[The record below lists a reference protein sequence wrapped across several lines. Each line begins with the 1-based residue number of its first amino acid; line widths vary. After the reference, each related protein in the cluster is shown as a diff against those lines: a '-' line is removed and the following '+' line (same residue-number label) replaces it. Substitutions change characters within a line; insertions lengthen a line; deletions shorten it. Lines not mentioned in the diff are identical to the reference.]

1 MRAAKCPRGKEI
13 AKKENNAECLQ
24 NAKQQEEGEK
34 EGEDGKEERDATT
47 KSRNKNKNAA
57 TKFR

>member
-1 MRAAKCPRGKEI
+1 MPSRQRNR
-13 AKKENNAECLQ
+13 KKENNAECLQ
-24 NAKQQEEGEK
+24 NAKPQEEGEK